1 MLTAPRVSSHGRVVR
16 RLAQDTVPPEVD
28 WAHTVELFTVLAAMA
43 VLLLAVWFDKV
54 YR

>member
-1 MLTAPRVSSHGRVVR
+1 MLIAPRVSSHGRVVR
-16 RLAQDTVPPEVD
+16 RLAQDSVPPDVD
-28 WAHTVELFTVLAAMA
+28 RAHTVDLITVFAAMA